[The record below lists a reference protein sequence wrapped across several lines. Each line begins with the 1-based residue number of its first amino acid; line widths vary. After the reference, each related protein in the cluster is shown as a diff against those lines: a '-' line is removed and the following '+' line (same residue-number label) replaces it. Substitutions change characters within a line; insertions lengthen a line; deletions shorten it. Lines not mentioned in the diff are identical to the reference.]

1 MLLLFFQYLSLTFS
15 ALLPLINPLGS
26 ALVFFGLVGI
36 APSEVYH
43 RLARKIAITTIIFL
57 LVVDLAGAA
66 ILSFFSISLA
76 VVQVAGGLVVAAM
89 GWRLLN
95 EQEAG
100 SREGVS
106 AAATDRRSLD
116 EKVFYPFS
124 FPITAGPGTLVV
136 TLTLS
141 AHATQKNLLATGIA
155 HSGIMAGVVLLCIG
169 VYFSYAY
176 APAIT
181 TRISRQTI
189 HGVIRVIAF
198 ILLCIGAQIAWNGA
212 EQLLRSVL
220 KS

>member
-1 MLLLFFQYLSLTFS
+1 MLLFAQHLSLAFS
-15 ALLPLINPLGS
+15 ALLPLINPPGS

-36 APSEVYH
+36 APREVYH
-43 RLARKIAITTIIFL
+43 RLARKIAVATIVF
-57 LVVDLAGAA
+57 LVVIDVAGAA
-66 ILSFFSISLA
+66 VLEFFSISLP

-95 EQEAG
+95 EREEG

-106 AAATDRRSLD
+106 AAVTDHRSLD

-136 TLTLS
+136 MLTLS
-141 AHATQKNLLATGIA
+141 AHATQRTLVHTVLAHAGIIVGA
-155 HSGIMAGVVLLCIG
+155 VLLCIG

-176 APAIT
+176 APALT

-189 HGVIRVIAF
+189 HGVVRVIAF

-212 EQLLRSVL
+212 QQLLRSVL
-220 KS
+220 KG

>member
-1 MLLLFFQYLSLTFS
+1 MLLFARYLSLAFS
-15 ALLPLINPLGS
+15 ALLPLINPVGS
-26 ALVFFGLVGI
+26 ALVFFGLVGV
-36 APSEVYH
+36 APRDVYH
-43 RLARKIAITTIIFL
+43 RLARKIAVTTILFL
-57 LVVDLAGAA
+57 LVIDLAGAA
-66 ILSFFSISLA
+66 VLNFFSISLP

-95 EQEAG
+95 EKEES

-106 AAATDRRSLD
+106 AAATDHRSLD

-141 AHATQKNLLATGIA
+141 AHATQKTLVATVLAHAGIITGAIL
-155 HSGIMAGVVLLCIG
+155 ICIG
-169 VYFSYAY
+169 VYFCYAY
-176 APAIT
+176 APAMT
-181 TRISRQTI
+181 ARVSRQTI
-189 HGVIRVIAF
+189 HGVVRVIAF

-212 EQLLRSVL
+212 QQLLNSVL

>member
-1 MLLLFFQYLSLTFS
+1 MLLFAKYLSLAFS
-15 ALLPLINPLGS
+15 ALLPLINPPGS

-36 APSEVYH
+36 APRDVYH
-43 RLARKIAITTIIFL
+43 RLARKIAVATIIFL
-57 LVVDLAGAA
+57 VIIDLAGAA
-66 ILSFFSISLA
+66 VLEFFSISLP

-95 EQEAG
+95 EREES

-106 AAATDRRSLD
+106 AAATDHRSLD

-136 TLTLS
+136 MLTLS
-141 AHATQKNLLATGIA
+141 AHATQQTVLDTVLA
-155 HSGIMAGVVLLCIG
+155 HSGIIAGAVLLCIG

-176 APAIT
+176 APALT

-189 HGVIRVIAF
+189 HGVVRVIAF

-212 EQLLRSVL
+212 QQLLRSVL
-220 KS
+220 KG

>member
-36 APSEVYH
+36 APREVYH
-43 RLARKIAITTIIFL
+43 RLARKIAVTTIIFL
-57 LVVDLAGAA
+57 VIIDVAGAA
-66 ILSFFSISLA
+66 VLEFFSISLP

-89 GWRLLN
+89 AWRLLN
-95 EQEAG
+95 EQEES

-106 AAATDRRSLD
+106 AAVTDARSLD

-136 TLTLS
+136 MLTLS
-141 AHATQKNLLATGIA
+141 AHATQQTLLHTVLA
-155 HSGIMAGVVLLCIG
+155 HSGIIAGAVLLCIG

-176 APAIT
+176 APALT

-189 HGVIRVIAF
+189 HGVVRVIAF

>member
-1 MLLLFFQYLSLTFS
+1 MLLFFEHLSLAFS

-36 APSEVYH
+36 APREVYH
-43 RLARKIAITTIIFL
+43 RLARKIAVATILFL

-66 ILSFFSISLA
+66 VLNFFGISLS
-76 VVQVAGGLVVAAM
+76 VVQLAGGLVVAAM

-100 SREGVS
+100 NREGASV
-106 AAATDRRSLD
+106 AATDHRSLD

-141 AHATQKNLLATGIA
+141 AHATQKTFLATVLA

-176 APAIT
+176 APALT
-181 TRISRQTI
+181 AKISRQTV
-189 HGVIRVIAF
+189 HGVVRVIAF
-198 ILLCIGAQIAWNGA
+198 ILLCIGAQIAWNGLQA
-212 EQLLRSVL
+212 LLRGVL
-220 KS
+220 RG

>member
-1 MLLLFFQYLSLTFS
+1 MLLFAKYLSLAFS

-36 APSEVYH
+36 APRDVYH
-43 RLARKIAITTIIFL
+43 RLARKIAVATIIFL
-57 LVVDLAGAA
+57 VIIDVAGAA
-66 ILSFFSISLA
+66 VLEFFSISLP

-95 EQEAG
+95 EREEG

-106 AAATDRRSLD
+106 AAVTDDRSLD
-116 EKVFYPFS
+116 DKTFYPFS

-136 TLTLS
+136 MLTLS
-141 AHATQKNLLATGIA
+141 AHATQRTLLRTVVA
-155 HSGIMAGVVLLCIG
+155 HSGIIAGAALLCIG

-176 APAIT
+176 APALT
-181 TRISRQTI
+181 TRISRQTV
-189 HGVIRVIAF
+189 HGVVRVIAF

-212 EQLLRSVL
+212 QQLLLSVL